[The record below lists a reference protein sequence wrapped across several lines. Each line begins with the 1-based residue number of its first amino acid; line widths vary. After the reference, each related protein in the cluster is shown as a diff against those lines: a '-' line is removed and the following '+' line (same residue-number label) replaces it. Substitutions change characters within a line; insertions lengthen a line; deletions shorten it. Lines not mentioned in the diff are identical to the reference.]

1 MVLVLGVMLIVASL
15 DAVPDPPAI
24 DPHGAMAK
32 ASSLANCTGCF
43 RDQPGAGTLQTRA
56 QTQRI
61 SFTREEEPNRPTDF
75 MAEAGQATDPSPPVQ
90 ADRRP
95 S

>member
-1 MVLVLGVMLIVASL
+1 MLVLGVMLIVASL

-32 ASSLANCTGCF
+32 ASSLAKCTGSLC
-43 RDQPGAGTLQTRA
+43 DQPAAGTLQTRA

-61 SFTREEEPNRPTDF
+61 TFTHEEEPNRPTDF
-75 MAEAGQATDPSPPVQ
+75 MAEAGQATDLSPPV
-90 ADRRP
+90 
-95 S
+95 